1 MDHLPAGKRP
11 VTGSKLT
18 TQPGTTC
25 SLATPLGDEF
35 QKSLSAPKFLL
46 RNFVAFDTFGTV
58 HKNRESHSLVSKSA
72 GVLEPYESDKRR
84 Q

>member
-35 QKSLSAPKFLL
+35 QKSLSAPKFLP
-46 RNFVAFDTFGTV
+46 RNFVAFVTFDTV
-58 HKNRESHSLVSKSA
+58 HKNRESLVWA
-72 GVLEPYESDKRR
+72 VLEPYTRVVKEDNNV
-84 Q
+84 